1 MAGKRDP
8 SSHRTPEQI
17 KKMDR
22 GYNARP
28 DKVADRVKNNQARA
42 ALTSEGKVRK
52 GDGKDV
58 GHVKPLRS
66 GGSNARSN
74 LRVQSRKFNRGWEAG
89 GKGR

>member
-17 KKMDR
+17 RKMDR

-42 ALTSEGKVRK
+42 MLMKEGKVSK

-58 GHVKPLRS
+58 GHKKPLRH
-66 GGSNARSN
+66 GGSNSKSN
-74 LRVQSRKFNRGWEAG
+74 LAVQSRKFNRGWEAG
-89 GKGR
+89 GRGR